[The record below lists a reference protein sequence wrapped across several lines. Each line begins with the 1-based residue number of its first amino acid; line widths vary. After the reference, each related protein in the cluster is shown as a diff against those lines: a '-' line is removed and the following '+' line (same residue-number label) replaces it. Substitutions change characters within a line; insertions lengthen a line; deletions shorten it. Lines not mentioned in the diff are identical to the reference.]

1 MINRIFDYK
10 YNDCLE
16 NVTQNPIYIK
26 VLLICV
32 IYILHNEIIN
42 FLTEQVVFIKKQKHV
57 AFCAVNSQ
65 YGPLRLAFKV
75 FIGPYQVVMIQYSN
89 GPV

>member
-42 FLTEQVVFIKKQKHV
+42 FLTEQVVFIKKKNMLPSARSTVSMVH
-57 AFCAVNSQ
+57 
-65 YGPLRLAFKV
+65 
-75 FIGPYQVVMIQYSN
+75 
-89 GPV
+89 